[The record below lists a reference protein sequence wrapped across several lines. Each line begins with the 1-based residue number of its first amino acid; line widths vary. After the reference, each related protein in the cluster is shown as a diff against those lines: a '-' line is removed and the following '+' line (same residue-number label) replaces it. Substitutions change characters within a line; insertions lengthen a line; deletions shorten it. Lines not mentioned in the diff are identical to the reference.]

1 MLGADWFLFFG
12 AGLDLERPVLDS
24 SRSATGLGDIEGE
37 VFWSTATTL

>member
-24 SRSATGLGDIEGE
+24 SRSAMGLGDIEGE